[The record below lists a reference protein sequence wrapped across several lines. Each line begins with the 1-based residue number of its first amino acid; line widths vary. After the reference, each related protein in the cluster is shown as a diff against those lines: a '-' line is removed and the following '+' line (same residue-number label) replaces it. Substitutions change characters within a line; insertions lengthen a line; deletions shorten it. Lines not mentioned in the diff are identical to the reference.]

1 MAINIPS
8 TLKATALKKIAFKCG
23 ISISGTK
30 PILIQRLQDE
40 LPYIILSPGTTSAST
55 TADSQS
61 LRILSIDMGIRNFS
75 YCLLEIPSSN
85 STLKSKKIRKVS
97 SGALNLKSPQKKPK
111 STIPIL
117 QSWQKLSL
125 LSQSPSPS
133 QSPDSES
140 EAALKDKEKI
150 RNEFTP
156 AILSSA
162 AYKLLRHTLLPLSPT
177 HILIERQRFR
187 SMGSKHILEWTIR
200 VNMLES
206 MLWATLKTLSEEKV
220 WAGQVIEIAPRKVG
234 SFWVEESGLLGE
246 EDATFKK
253 VRTTKEAKARNK
265 GAKIDLVRKWLEDQP
280 DRETSHDEM
289 VLIGSQQVQKVKER
303 YTAKWDRK
311 VGRAKGYKVKS
322 KSSSA
327 PKTESEGEKKETKEM
342 ANAKE
347 EEVGKLDDL
356 ADCLLQGMAWLKWQE
371 NRKRA
376 LEEGVEVLLD

>member
-1 MAINIPS
+1 
-8 TLKATALKKIAFKCG
+8 
-23 ISISGTK
+23 
-30 PILIQRLQDE
+30 
-40 LPYIILSPGTTSAST
+40 
-55 TADSQS
+55 
-61 LRILSIDMGIRNFS
+61 
-75 YCLLEIPSSN
+75 
-85 STLKSKKIRKVS
+85 
-97 SGALNLKSPQKKPK
+97 
-111 STIPIL
+111 
-117 QSWQKLSL
+117 
-125 LSQSPSPS
+125 
-133 QSPDSES
+133 
-140 EAALKDKEKI
+140 
-150 RNEFTP
+150 
-156 AILSSA
+156 
-162 AYKLLRHTLLPLSPT
+162 
-177 HILIERQRFR
+177 
-187 SMGSKHILEWTIR
+187 
-200 VNMLES
+200 MLES